1 MPTIEEKRV
10 YADRTGQS
18 EVYVASETGVV
29 VVTVS
34 DELVGEFWLA
44 HRCDPRDVAAADG
57 QVAVATAEDVLAI
70 AGEALEPT
78 GFGPA
83 VAVDVD
89 SGATDGGGDDSDGR
103 TIVAA
108 AEDGTVS
115 RGSLPDEG
123 TDDGTAAA
131 PASTVDWSEVGTVD
145 GSVTAIDWP
154 FVATDAGLYRVR
166 DGDVGEGGLTTVND
180 VAATGMPLAATDAG
194 LYKLGNGWMDVLD
207 GAFHAVVSDGQRAHA
222 ATESD
227 LYASDAPYA
236 GAADWGAIDVPV
248 TEPVR
253 DIAYTPTATVGVT
266 ETGTLLLTAG
276 DGWRTRTLGVGG
288 VVGVAVR

>member
-18 EVYVASETGVV
+18 EVYVASGAGVV

-57 QVAVATAEDVLAI
+57 QVAVATDDDVLVI
-70 AGEALEPT
+70 ASDGLEPT

-89 SGATDGGGDDSDGR
+89 SGATDDGESDER

-108 AEDGTVS
+108 TEDGTVS
-115 RGSLPDEG
+115 RGSVPAEG
-123 TDDGTAAA
+123 TNDATTAA
-131 PASTVDWSEVGTVD
+131 PASAVEWSDVGAVD

-166 DGDVGEGGLTTVND
+166 DGGVGEAGLIDVND
-180 VAATGMPLAATDAG
+180 VAAAGVPLAATDAG

-207 GAFHAVVSDGQRAHA
+207 GTFHAVASDGQRAHA
-222 ATESD
+222 ATASD

-236 GAADWGAIDVPV
+236 RDADWSAMDLPVADSVQDV
-248 TEPVR
+248 
-253 DIAYTPTATVGVT
+253 AYTPTATVCIT

-276 DGWRTRTLGVGG
+276 DGWRTRTLGVRG
-288 VVGVAVR
+288 VVGLAVR